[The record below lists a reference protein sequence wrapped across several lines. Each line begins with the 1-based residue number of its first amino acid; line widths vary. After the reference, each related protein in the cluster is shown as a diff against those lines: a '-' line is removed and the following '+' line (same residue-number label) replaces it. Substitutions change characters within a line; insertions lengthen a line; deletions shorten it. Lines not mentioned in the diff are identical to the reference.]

1 MGNQT
6 DGSRFC
12 STLIQVAHFASH
24 AADRRVPKFVD
35 QMGSVRSMRGWVATA
50 TLVPYIA
57 SVVEVAFGG
66 VGGAASDF
74 GLVGGG
80 ELRRDGSDWT
90 WLCHSVGL
98 WPMANSKGRWCGCM
112 DPDQGFAWAW
122 AIIALALFGM
132 GGDGPCRPGLS
143 DKDGGESPKESKKPK
158 SGKFWRYFSWS
169 AWVESALSR
178 PSSKATKGKSG
189 KESAGE
195 GSMPAAPS
203 EIQPAVDDRDER
215 VSGSTK
221 VTGQKN
227 LPGGSHDVRV
237 GLLQK
242 LRSEEEMV
250 RTGGNSSTADL
261 QRLLRDAETRGSAS
275 GVWVSR
281 GEAESK
287 PKDDESDIRII
298 ARSINYAF
306 VTTFTKVASLAR
318 RKSLKK
324 SPSTTPALAARRGR
338 RTNPRSS

>member
-1 MGNQT
+1 
-6 DGSRFC
+6 
-12 STLIQVAHFASH
+12 
-24 AADRRVPKFVD
+24 
-35 QMGSVRSMRGWVATA
+35 MRGWVATA

-143 DKDGGESPKESKKPK
+143 NKDGGESAKESKIPK

-178 PSSKATKGKSG
+178 PSSNATKGKSG

-221 VTGQKN
+221 MTGQKN

-250 RTGGNSSTADL
+250 RTGGNSPTADL

-281 GEAESK
+281 GEVQKQAPGCVRSGK
-287 PKDDESDIRII
+287 LRSHGLRPSPHARISAPDP
-298 ARSINYAF
+298 ARGASAF
-306 VTTFTKVASLAR
+306 HGEKSLR
-318 RKSLKK
+318 CRKSCLK
-324 SPSTTPALAARRGR
+324 PSGFRREARLRSVEANR
-338 RTNPRSS
+338 KRTRNHGSS

>member
-221 VTGQKN
+221 VTGQKK
-227 LPGGSHDVRV
+227 LPGGS
-237 GLLQK
+237 
-242 LRSEEEMV
+242 
-250 RTGGNSSTADL
+250 
-261 QRLLRDAETRGSAS
+261 
-275 GVWVSR
+275 
-281 GEAESK
+281 
-287 PKDDESDIRII
+287 
-298 ARSINYAF
+298 
-306 VTTFTKVASLAR
+306 
-318 RKSLKK
+318 
-324 SPSTTPALAARRGR
+324 
-338 RTNPRSS
+338 